1 MLAVTPL
8 RGSGSEQI
16 TRAMHALE
24 AAFLIGVEGVTETWL
39 VRHADCYQDITD
51 TSDPPLS
58 ALGRDQ
64 AARLAERVRRAGP
77 AAIYSSP
84 YRRAIE
90 TAHAISDEVVV
101 DDRLVEMD
109 LVVNEDGSLDLREP
123 PTDVVERMRAAV
135 DEIGKRHPG
144 ERVVVVSH
152 GAAIIAYLTE
162 VLLLEPGR
170 LRMLPYYTSISVV
183 RALGDRRMVGAL
195 CDVAHLE

>member
-1 MLAVTPL
+1 MLAVTA
-8 RGSGSEQI
+8 GSEQI

-24 AAFLIGVEGVTETWL
+24 AAFLIGVEGVSETWL

-64 AARLAERVRRAGP
+64 ALRLAERVRRARP

-90 TAHAISDEVVV
+90 TAHAISDDVRV

-123 PTDVVERMRAAV
+123 PTDVVERMRAAI
-135 DEIGKRHPG
+135 DEIGEPHPG
-144 ERVVVVSH
+144 KRVVVVSH
-152 GAAIIAYLTE
+152 GAAIIAYLTD
-162 VLLLEPGR
+162 VLRLEPGG

-183 RALGDRRMVGAL
+183 RTLGDRRMVGAL
-195 CDVAHLE
+195 GDVAHLE